1 MPQAATAV
9 RPPRARDQKPAGAW
23 NDPIGIALLVLSAL
37 LMLAL
42 ISYDPRDLPSWIPGS
57 VALEEDQVTRNFVG
71 VLGAILAW
79 GGLWM
84 TGWAIYLLPV
94 TMTWFGVCK
103 LASGLRVTG
112 RSWLG
117 VALMVIS
124 ASAIMAVQG
133 ILNHRD
139 DITPHGGG
147 GGLGYLIGG
156 SLFANLLGTVGS
168 SVVLLGIYGVGFF
181 LASGMHPLVILEEI
195 RLELERWREEAR
207 QRRALAEQELAAG
220 VSAPAAVRRKKASRE
235 EISPETAATPGGPM
249 ITPELGLTFEPKIID
264 ASVPRAHPVEDESK
278 PKLSDV
284 WQKKRAQKLEQAPH
298 GTLGSLTVLF
308 KDYKLPEL
316 DLLHWPEE
324 ASRPADKKE
333 MLGVQDTI
341 VRALA
346 SFGVKVEPGDITRG
360 PAITRYEV
368 RPVDGLRV
376 ARIAALDDDI
386 ARATCAERI
395 NILAP
400 IPGKDTVGIELANKD
415 KVIVPIRELLED
427 EVFTNGK
434 AKIPIALGKD
444 VYGKTIIGDL
454 AAMPHLLV
462 AGATGSGK
470 SVCINGIITSLLC
483 RFAPDE
489 LRFIMIDPKV
499 VEMQNY
505 ANLPHLALPVVT
517 DPKKALMALRW
528 VVKEMENRYQMFA
541 SEACR
546 NFEAFN
552 SRNRKRQAAAAAG
565 KGPAGTSPAVARTV
579 SAVEEPAPAPRRS
592 PSAMR
597 PSLAMSASKAST
609 LARVASAA
617 AAAADSLI
625 PEVPFGHSIAAAEEL
640 AAEARRP
647 VRKSDAFAR
656 AAALADAAQEGM
668 HPEQVRLDYVP
679 EPPPWEDE
687 EMESRHDVQFG
698 EDAEADD
705 ALPIDEGGLWTGDSE
720 PPPPRRQELV
730 IPDTLPYIVVIIDE
744 LADLMQTAPADI
756 EGAIARITQMARAAG
771 IHLIVATQTPR
782 ADVITGVIKANIPT
796 RIAFQVAS
804 ALDSRVILDRKGAEN
819 LVGKGD
825 MLYVPPGGAQ
835 PIRSQGALVTDEE
848 IHAIVEHC
856 VAQGRPVYDVR
867 VDDENGDFMGDGD
880 GDNDN
885 GISAEEEE
893 TLEKCLEVIRQEKKA
908 STSLFQRRLRLGYGR
923 AARMMDI
930 LEMRGIIGPG
940 DGAKPRE
947 ILVSM
952 DEI

>member
-1 MPQAATAV
+1 MTLTPAPAV
-9 RPPRARDQKPAGAW
+9 RPPRARDQKAAGAW
-23 NDPIGIALLVLSAL
+23 NVPIGIALLVVSAL

-57 VALEEDQVTRNFVG
+57 VALEEDLVTRNFVG
-71 VLGAILAW
+71 VVGAILAW

-84 TGWAIYLLPV
+84 TGWAIYLVPV

-103 LASGLRVTG
+103 LASGLRISG

-156 SLFANLLGTVGS
+156 SLLASLLGTVGS
-168 SVVLLGIYGVGFF
+168 SVVLVCIYGVGFL
-181 LASGMHPLVILEEI
+181 LASGMHPLVILEEL
-195 RLELERWREEAR
+195 RQELECWREEAR
-207 QRRALAEQELAAG
+207 LRRAMAEQEQASG
-220 VSAPAAVRRKKASRE
+220 NSSNPSPRRKRLGRE
-235 EISPETAATPGGPM
+235 TFGPDAATTQGGSM

-264 ASVPRAHPVEDESK
+264 ASVPKAHPVEDESK

-308 KDYKLPEL
+308 KDYQLPEL

-386 ARATCAERI
+386 ARATRAERI

-528 VVKEMENRYQMFA
+528 VVKEMESRYQMFA

-552 SRNRKRQAAAAAG
+552 NRNRKRMAAAAAG
-565 KGPAGTSPAVARTV
+565 QAPIGASPA
-579 SAVEEPAPAPRRS
+579 APRTISSVDESTTTTKRS
-592 PSAMR
+592 QPNQRSS
-597 PSLAMSASKAST
+597 PV
-609 LARVASAA
+609 RVASAA
-617 AAAADSLI
+617 AADSPI
-625 PEVPFGHSIAAAEEL
+625 PEVPFGHSIAAAQEL
-640 AAEARRP
+640 ATEARRP

-656 AAALADAAQEGM
+656 AAALAEAAQNGM
-668 HPEQVRLDYVP
+668 HPDQVRLDYVP

-687 EMESRHDVQFG
+687 DLESRHDVQLD
-698 EDAEADD
+698 EDTTDDD

-720 PPPPRRQELV
+720 PPPPRRQEFV

-867 VDDENGDFMGDGD
+867 VDDENGDFMGDGED
-880 GDNDN
+880 DNKS
-885 GISAEEEE
+885 GISTEEEE

>member
-1 MPQAATAV
+1 MTLTPAPAV
-9 RPPRARDQKPAGAW
+9 RPPRARDQKAAGAW
-23 NDPIGIALLVLSAL
+23 NVPIGIALLVVSAL

-57 VALEEDQVTRNFVG
+57 VALEEDLVTRNFVG
-71 VLGAILAW
+71 VVGAILAW

-84 TGWAIYLLPV
+84 TGWAIYLVPV

-103 LASGLRVTG
+103 LASGLRISG

-156 SLFANLLGTVGS
+156 SLLASLLGTVGS
-168 SVVLLGIYGVGFF
+168 SVVLVCIYGVGFL
-181 LASGMHPLVILEEI
+181 LASGMHPLVILEEL
-195 RLELERWREEAR
+195 RQELECWREEAR
-207 QRRALAEQELAAG
+207 LRRAMAEQEQASG
-220 VSAPAAVRRKKASRE
+220 NSSNPSPRRKRLGRE
-235 EISPETAATPGGPM
+235 TFGPDAATTQGGSM

-264 ASVPRAHPVEDESK
+264 ASVPKAHPVEDESK

-308 KDYKLPEL
+308 KDYQLPEL

-386 ARATCAERI
+386 ARATRAERI

-528 VVKEMENRYQMFA
+528 VVKEMESRYQMFA

-552 SRNRKRQAAAAAG
+552 NRNRKRMAAAAVGQAPIG
-565 KGPAGTSPAVARTV
+565 ASPA
-579 SAVEEPAPAPRRS
+579 APRTISSVDESTTTTKRS
-592 PSAMR
+592 QPNQRSS
-597 PSLAMSASKAST
+597 PV
-609 LARVASAA
+609 RVASAA
-617 AAAADSLI
+617 AADSPI
-625 PEVPFGHSIAAAEEL
+625 PEVPFGHSIAAAQEL
-640 AAEARRP
+640 ATEARRP

-656 AAALADAAQEGM
+656 AAALAEAAQNGM
-668 HPEQVRLDYVP
+668 HPDQVRLDYVP

-687 EMESRHDVQFG
+687 DLESRHDVQLD
-698 EDAEADD
+698 EDTTDDD

-720 PPPPRRQELV
+720 PPPPRRQEFV

-867 VDDENGDFMGDGD
+867 VDDENGDFMGDGED
-880 GDNDN
+880 DNKS
-885 GISAEEEE
+885 GISTEEEE

>member
-1 MPQAATAV
+1 MTLTPAPAV
-9 RPPRARDQKPAGAW
+9 RPPRARDQKAAGAW
-23 NDPIGIALLVLSAL
+23 NVPIGIALLVVSAL

-57 VALEEDQVTRNFVG
+57 VALEEDLVTRNFVG
-71 VLGAILAW
+71 VVGAILAW

-84 TGWAIYLLPV
+84 TGWAIYLVPV

-103 LASGLRVTG
+103 LASGLRISG

-156 SLFANLLGTVGS
+156 SLLASLLGTVGS
-168 SVVLLGIYGVGFF
+168 SVVLVCIYGVGFL
-181 LASGMHPLVILEEI
+181 LASGMHPLVILEEL
-195 RLELERWREEAR
+195 RQELECWREEAR
-207 QRRALAEQELAAG
+207 LRRAMAEQEQASG
-220 VSAPAAVRRKKASRE
+220 NSSNPSPRRKRLGRE
-235 EISPETAATPGGPM
+235 TFGPDAATTQGGSM

-264 ASVPRAHPVEDESK
+264 ASVPKAHPVEDESK

-308 KDYKLPEL
+308 KDYQLPEL

-386 ARATCAERI
+386 ARATRAERI

-528 VVKEMENRYQMFA
+528 VVKEMESRYQMFA

-552 SRNRKRQAAAAAG
+552 NRNRKRMAAAAAG
-565 KGPAGTSPAVARTV
+565 QAPIGASPA
-579 SAVEEPAPAPRRS
+579 APRTLSSVDESTTTTKRS
-592 PSAMR
+592 QPNQRSS
-597 PSLAMSASKAST
+597 PV
-609 LARVASAA
+609 RVASAA
-617 AAAADSLI
+617 AADSPI
-625 PEVPFGHSIAAAEEL
+625 PEVPFGHSIAAAQEL
-640 AAEARRP
+640 ATEARRP

-656 AAALADAAQEGM
+656 AAALAEAAQNGM
-668 HPEQVRLDYVP
+668 HPDQVRLDYVP

-687 EMESRHDVQFG
+687 DLESRHDVQLD
-698 EDAEADD
+698 EDTTDDD

-720 PPPPRRQELV
+720 PPPPRRQEFV

-867 VDDENGDFMGDGD
+867 VDDENGDFMGDGED
-880 GDNDN
+880 DNES
-885 GISAEEEE
+885 GISTEEEE